1 MADFKT
7 CSQSLEDFSFIRS
20 QNPMFSVREKWQA
33 TRDNENIYKNIFVI
47 LFLIITHTHAD
58 VGIIYVKVNY

>member
-1 MADFKT
+1 
-7 CSQSLEDFSFIRS
+7 
-20 QNPMFSVREKWQA
+20 MFSVREKWQA